1 MGGYEINVTQDQ
13 KATRVGKTNH
23 EPPFQHQ
30 QHRSG
35 QAHGC
40 RAAHLRYLHA
50 ELEAEIASHG
60 GELTS
65 PYKEPKEDYQ
75 GWSEWQLWNLMAA
88 MGPKMGIACP
98 LLFETDIQF
107 KVNVEVV

>member
-1 MGGYEINVTQDQ
+1 MNLPFNINSIV
-13 KATRVGKTNH
+13 RVRLTDAG
-23 EPPFQHQ
+23 
-30 QHRSG
+30 R
-35 QAHGC
+35 
-40 RAAHLRYLHA
+40 AHLRYLHA
-50 ELEAEIASHG
+50 KLEAEIASHG

-75 GWSEWQLWNLMAA
+75 GWSEWQLWDLMAA